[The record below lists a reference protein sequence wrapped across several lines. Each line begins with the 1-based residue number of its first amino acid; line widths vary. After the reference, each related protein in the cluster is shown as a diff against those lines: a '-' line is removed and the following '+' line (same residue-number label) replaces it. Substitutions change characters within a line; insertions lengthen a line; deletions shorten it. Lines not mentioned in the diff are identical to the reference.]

1 MELKELFGT
10 EALTYE
16 AFSKALSEKG
26 IKLADL
32 STGDYVSKSKF
43 DDELKSKDATITE
56 LNSQITTRDTDISNM
71 KTKLE
76 NVDTDN
82 KTKVA
87 DLTKQL
93 GQLQATYDSAKSDY
107 DAKLNKQSYEFAV
120 KDFANSKKFTSNAAK
135 RDFINEMLSENL
147 NMKDGNILGAEDF
160 VKSYSESNSDAFV
173 IETPP
178 EPTSEPEDKP
188 QFVKPT
194 VPTPAPTDDPFN
206 GLFNF
211 TGVRPHKE

>member
-87 DLTKQL
+87 DLTEQL
-93 GQLQATYDSAKSDY
+93 GQLQTTYDSAKSDY

-147 NMKDGNILGAEDF
+147 NMKDSNILGAEDF

-178 EPTSEPEDKP
+178 EPTPEPEDKP

-211 TGVRPHKE
+211 TGIRPHKE

>member
-76 NVDTDN
+76 NADTDN

-120 KDFANSKKFTSNAAK
+120 KDFANTKKFTSNAAK
-135 RDFINEMLSENL
+135 RDFINEMISEGL
-147 NMKDGNILGAEDF
+147 KMKDNSILGAEDF
-160 VKSYSESNSDAFV
+160 VKSYSTTNSDAFV
-173 IETPP
+173 VDAPQPTP
-178 EPTSEPEDKP
+178 EPEEKP
-188 QFVKPT
+188 QFIKPT
-194 VPTPAPTDDPFN
+194 TPAPAPTEDLFN

>member
-1 MELKELFGT
+1 MNLKELFENG
-10 EALTYE
+10 ALDFE
-16 AFSKALSEKG
+16 QFSKAVADKG
-26 IKLADL
+26 YKLADL
-32 STGDYVSKSKF
+32 STGAYVSKAKF
-43 DDELKSKDATITE
+43 DSEIKSKDDMITD
-56 LNSQITTRDTDISNM
+56 LNTQIGTRDADIADI
-71 KTKLE
+71 KGKLA
-76 NVDTDN
+76 NADTDN

-87 DLTKQL
+87 ELNTQIADLQGKYSNAQN
-93 GQLQATYDSAKSDY
+93 DY
-107 DAKLNKQSYEFAV
+107 TAKLSKQAYEFAV
-120 KDFANSKKFTSNAAK
+120 KDFANTKKFSSNAAK

-147 NMKDGNILGAEDF
+147 NMKDSNILGAEDF

-178 EPTSEPEDKP
+178 EPTPEPEDKP